1 VAPGAIIQPNT
12 HLLGETSIGER
23 SEVGPNSII
32 RDTRIGSD
40 CRIVASMLEEAV
52 VHDNVQ
58 VGPFSHLRPGAVIHS
73 GVELGNYA
81 EVKASTVGSGT
92 RIHHFSY
99 IGDAT
104 LGEDVNIGAGTITCN
119 YDGQAKHETIIGDH
133 AFIGSDSMLIA
144 PIEIGEHARTGAG
157 SVVRRDV
164 SPGQLVVGIPARPV
178 PGRSPSVPASNAP
191 TESETG

>member
-1 VAPGAIIQPNT
+1 
-12 HLLGETSIGER
+12 
-23 SEVGPNSII
+23 
-32 RDTRIGSD
+32 
-40 CRIVASMLEEAV
+40 
-52 VHDNVQ
+52 
-58 VGPFSHLRPGAVIHS
+58 
-73 GVELGNYA
+73 
-81 EVKASTVGSGT
+81 ASTVGSGT

-119 YDGQAKHETIIGDH
+119 YDGRAKHETIIGDH

-144 PIEIGEHARTGAG
+144 PLEIGEHARTGAG

-178 PGRSPSVPASNAP
+178 PGRSPGSPGSNAP